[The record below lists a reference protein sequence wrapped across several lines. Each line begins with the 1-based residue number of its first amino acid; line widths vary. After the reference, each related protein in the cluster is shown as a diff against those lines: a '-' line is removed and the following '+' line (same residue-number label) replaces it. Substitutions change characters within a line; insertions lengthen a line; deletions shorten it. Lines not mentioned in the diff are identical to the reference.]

1 MPVRLNHK
9 TQLFRLIH
17 RGETIAR
24 VEEVEFANTEKG
36 PVFRGFSYVT
46 DRDAGIIHRIMEAE
60 IPA

>member
-1 MPVRLNHK
+1 MAIRLNHK

-24 VEEVEFANTEKG
+24 VEEVELVETEKG
-36 PVFRGFSYVT
+36 LMFRGFNYL
-46 DRDAGIIHRIMEAE
+46 RDAEGSVFRTQEAE